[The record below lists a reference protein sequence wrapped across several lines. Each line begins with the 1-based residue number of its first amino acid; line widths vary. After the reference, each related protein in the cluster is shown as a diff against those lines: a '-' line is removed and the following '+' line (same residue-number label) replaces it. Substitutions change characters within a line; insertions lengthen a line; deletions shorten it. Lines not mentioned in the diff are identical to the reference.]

1 MTWVAAAIGGSALLG
16 LVGSSQQAGAAE
28 SAAQTQLAGTKYAA
42 DIQKQMFDL
51 LNFELAVQ
59 STIVNLKSIE
69 GKTREELL
77 EMAQKNLPT
86 EELGQ

>member
-1 MTWVAAAIGGSALLG
+1 MEQKQPTHSDILERG
-16 LVGSSQQAGAAE
+16 LTIFKKVLEQPVSVTRE
-28 SAAQTQLAGTKYAA
+28 
-42 DIQKQMFDL
+42 QMFDL

-77 EMAQKNLPT
+77 EMAQKNLPM
-86 EELGQ
+86 EELGR

>member
-1 MTWVAAAIGGSALLG
+1 MEQKQPTHSDILERG
-16 LVGSSQQAGAAE
+16 LTIFKKVLEQPVSVTRE
-28 SAAQTQLAGTKYAA
+28 
-42 DIQKQMFDL
+42 QMFDL

-77 EMAQKNLPT
+77 EMAQKNLPK